1 MKYLYGPVN
10 SRRLG
15 NSLGVNLTL
24 PKTCSFNCIYCQLGK
39 TGDLTVARS
48 EYVKIKDI
56 IEEFKAWLEVRSPCG
71 DKIDYFTISG
81 AGEPTL
87 NTGLGDLIRQ
97 VKEISPLK
105 IALITNASLFSDPR
119 VRREALQ
126 ADLIIPSLDASTQE
140 VFVKVDRPLQ
150 GIRIEDI
157 IEGLVCL
164 RREFRGKIW
173 IEVMLI
179 KGINDDIRHI
189 RRLKEA
195 LERINP
201 DKIQINSPVRS
212 TSEDNLSPVS
222 GLKLKKIKVIL
233 GEKAEV
239 I

>member
-119 VRREALQ
+119 VRREALR